1 LRIRAKSGGI
11 QNKALLAILIVAILG
26 ALGMLGCTIANPKVE
41 RFTEFYILGLN
52 GKATDYPKELVVGEE
67 ARVIAGIINREGET
81 VSYSIEIKINWVMN
95 NKVGPVK
102 LNHGEKWEK
111 VVSFTP
117 DRVRDKQQVEFMF
130 YSHKN
135 GEPVFEEVLYL
146 EPVDVKEQ
154 E

>member
-1 LRIRAKSGGI
+1 MRIRAKSRGI
-11 QNKALLAILIVAILG
+11 RNKALLAILIVAILG
-26 ALGMLGCTIANPKVE
+26 ALGMLGCTIVNPKVE
-41 RFTEFYILGLN
+41 GFTEFYILGLN

-67 ARVIAGIINREGET
+67 ARVIVGIINREGET

-95 NKVGPVK
+95 NKVEPVK

-117 DRVRDKQQVEFMF
+117 DRIRDKQQVEFMF

-135 GEPVFEEVLYL
+135 EGTVLEKVLYL
-146 EPVDVKEQ
+146 QPINVKEQ